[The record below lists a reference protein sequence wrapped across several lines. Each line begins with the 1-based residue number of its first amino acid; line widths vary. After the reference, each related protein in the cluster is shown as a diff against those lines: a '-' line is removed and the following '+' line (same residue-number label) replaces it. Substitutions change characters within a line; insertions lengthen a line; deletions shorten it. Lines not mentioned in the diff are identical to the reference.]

1 MEPGNAVDEDW
12 ELLRS
17 FFPAEWMTLAVQSGA
32 LKGLRQD
39 KSAETLLR
47 VLLLHV
53 GGGFSLRETVV
64 RARAA
69 HWAELS
75 DVAQYAK
82 EVEPAGRPT
91 AAAPKASGNIC
102 GQRQ

>member
-1 MEPGNAVDEDW
+1 
-12 ELLRS
+12 
-17 FFPAEWMTLAVQSGA
+17 

-53 GGGFSLRETVV
+53 GAGFSLRETVV

-69 HWAELS
+69 HWADLS
-75 DVAQYAK
+75 DVALLK
-82 EVEPAGRPT
+82 RLPKSKC
-91 AAAPKASGNIC
+91 AAPRYFVGTGRVQGRIIS
-102 GQRQ
+102 